1 MPNIELYVICENSFS
16 GHFRYLRK
24 KVSCANL
31 IIKVSEV
38 IKTDIERLVLLWLKK
53 GIFVIARE
61 NAPHQARKMLKIW
74 IRVEKNWPFWTKGH
88 GLTRMF
94 SWMK

>member
-1 MPNIELYVICENSFS
+1 M
-16 GHFRYLRK
+16 
-24 KVSCANL
+24 
-31 IIKVSEV
+31 KVSEV

-61 NAPHQARKMLKIW
+61 NGPHQARRMLKIW
-74 IRVEKNWPFWTKGH
+74 IRVEKNWPFWAKGH

-94 SWMK
+94 SGMK